1 MKDYKQLNI
10 SKDGNGYTQYCI
22 ERVGS
27 NGQLCTTITE
37 NIEDVK
43 IAAFVARVYNIT
55 IKMTQDV
62 LRDINLAR

>member
-10 SKDGNGYTQYCI
+10 SKDGNGYQYYI
-22 ERVGS
+22 ERSGS
-27 NGQLCTTITE
+27 NGQLCTTVTE

-43 IAAFVARVYNIT
+43 IAAFVARVYNIAVT
-55 IKMTQDV
+55 MTQDV